1 MLANDIQY
9 GKYSEM
15 PLYKKVEEDLQGGR
29 RMRER
34 NVGGGNS

>member
-1 MLANDIQY
+1 MLANDIKY
-9 GKYSEM
+9 SKYSEIL
-15 PLYKKVEEDLQGGR
+15 LYKKVEEDLLGGR

>member
-9 GKYSEM
+9 SKYSEM
-15 PLYKKVEEDLQGGR
+15 PLYKKVEEDLLGG

-34 NVGGGNS
+34 NAGGGNS